1 MNVGAQLRQARESR
15 GLSIAALAATT
26 RINPRTLDGLERND
40 LSGVPSGPYAR
51 GFVAAFAREVG
62 LSPTETVRA
71 YFAQFAEAPVVLE
84 DKPNPSTVR
93 VDLFEENQWRQW
105 MLAAAV
111 VALVVTGGLLLTP
124 RAETPGA
131 SEPAAVGTSGAAAR
145 PELTPAGSV
154 SPGATSVQPRRDVAL
169 PTPKPADGAIAVVLE
184 AERPSWVTAT
194 VDGKRQVYQL
204 VTAGTTTSLR
214 GREIAIRVGDA
225 GAIRWSIDGRQ
236 AMPMGSSGQ
245 VRDVRITPDTAGAI
259 R

>member
-1 MNVGAQLRQARESR
+1 
-15 GLSIAALAATT
+15 
-26 RINPRTLDGLERND
+26 
-40 LSGVPSGPYAR
+40 
-51 GFVAAFAREVG
+51 
-62 LSPTETVRA
+62 
-71 YFAQFAEAPVVLE
+71 
-84 DKPNPSTVR
+84 
-93 VDLFEENQWRQW
+93 
-105 MLAAAV
+105 
-111 VALVVTGGLLLTP
+111 
-124 RAETPGA
+124 
-131 SEPAAVGTSGAAAR
+131 
-145 PELTPAGSV
+145 
-154 SPGATSVQPRRDVAL
+154 L